1 MPRITPILTRAWSI
15 KDYGRAE
22 DLTLGNLPVAH
33 LGPGEV
39 IVEMEAASLNQLD
52 LKLISGNMREFMPT
66 SFPYV
71 PGNDVCGR
79 VIATGKE
86 VEQYKVGDR
95 IVGLTPHN
103 GGMAQFVICA
113 EGPTLAHAPDAPLA
127 DDLAALPETGMT
139 AMAIMAAADLHHGD
153 DLLIIGATGGIGL
166 FLCQFAAKVGG
177 VHVIAT
183 AASDDEHPVR
193 SNGAD
198 ETIDHTS
205 GHTVKLLRAR
215 RPDGVRLVID
225 LINQGDALLDSA
237 DAVMDGGKLISPL
250 MGPEQSRFTQ
260 QVKVTYI
267 RLSPTPG
274 HLDQLVRSLAEGS
287 LRSNVTKRYSFADVP
302 KAYASLRDD
311 HVRGKIVVSGLAN

>member
-1 MPRITPILTRAWSI
+1 MTRITPTFTRAWSI
-15 KDYGRAE
+15 KGYGRAE
-22 DLTLGNLPVAH
+22 DLSLSSLPVAH

-52 LKLISGNMREFMPT
+52 LKLISGDMRKFMPT

-79 VIATGKE
+79 VVATGKG
-86 VEQYKVGDR
+86 VEQYNVGDR

-113 EGPTLAHAPDAPLA
+113 EGPTLAHAPDTPLA

-139 AMAIMAAADLHHGD
+139 AMAIMRAADLHPGD

-166 FLCQFAAKVGG
+166 FLCQFASKAG
-177 VHVIAT
+177 VNVIAT
-183 AASDDEHPVR
+183 AASDDEHLVR

-205 GHTVKLLRAR
+205 GDTVQHLKAR
-215 RPDGVRLVID
+215 RPDGVRMVVD
-225 LINQGDALLDSA
+225 LINQGDALLGSA
-237 DAVMDGGKLISPL
+237 DAVMEGGKLISPL
-250 MGPEQSRFTQ
+250 IGPEQSQFARH
-260 QVKVTYI
+260 VNVTYI

-274 HLDQLVRSLAEGS
+274 HLEQLVRSLAEGS

-302 KAYASLRDD
+302 EAYASLRDD
-311 HVRGKIVVSGLAN
+311 HVRGKIVVSGLAS